1 MSRPKTDI
9 NPLRAERVKTMISR
23 EGISQ
28 SDFAARVPL
37 TQQAI
42 SRIVNLKTALTEETA
57 AAIIR
62 AYPRYRIEWLLG
74 YDGVMTHEDE
84 WDNYYELKNHA
95 ADGMWAIIE
104 TSLKRQGKSLKFVH
118 RQGQHVD
125 ATHRA
130 KADCYYSIVDSS
142 GSEIKRLTAADMMD
156 FEDLI
161 QDYCDFM
168 VDRRLLS

>member
-62 AYPRYRIEWLLG
+62 AYPIYRIEWLLG
-74 YDGVMTHEDE
+74 F
-84 WDNYYELKNHA
+84 DNYMTINDLKSDYIKNLCDTNNA
-95 ADGMWAIIE
+95 AMMLLNAAAREVCTREDMPVKVIDSMSDFLILEAQLKDYAN
-104 TSLKRQGKSLKFVH
+104 SLMLEYLKH
-118 RQGQHVD
+118 RQ
-125 ATHRA
+125 
-130 KADCYYSIVDSS
+130 YSHLWNILDN
-142 GSEIKRLTAADMMD
+142 K
-156 FEDLI
+156 
-161 QDYCDFM
+161 Q
-168 VDRRLLS
+168 